1 MSYTCY
7 KIYVNVYVYCKL
19 FMLTKY
25 IQSSPNKENLDIWN
39 PIQLLLNVF
48 INTMIQPINSF
59 WHLPAPLVRTRVSP
73 LWLVRSQQL
82 CRGTGH
88 TGLTLKL
95 CSNGNKSLR
104 LIEFIINTVSRRW
117 MPPYQKAAEL
127 LCNAAVWWGDI
138 RIYYTYY
145 YYYQYERTAHRNST
159 NSPHDALNKIKF
171 QFPSHFLN
179 D

>member
-1 MSYTCY
+1 MSYACY
-7 KIYVNVYVYCKL
+7 KIYMYVCVYCNL
-19 FMLTKY
+19 FMLTKQ
-25 IQSSPNKENLDIWN
+25 IQPNPNEEYLDITVFF
-39 PIQLLLNVF
+39 QLFSKKNILRTTF
-48 INTMIQPINSF
+48 NSI
-59 WHLPAPLVRTRVSP
+59 WHLSALRARTRVGPIWSI
-73 LWLVRSQQL
+73 RSQQL

-88 TGLTLKL
+88 IGPTLKL

-159 NSPHDALNKIKF
+159 NSPHDALNKIKIPISF
-171 QFPSHFLN
+171 TYFK
-179 D
+179 